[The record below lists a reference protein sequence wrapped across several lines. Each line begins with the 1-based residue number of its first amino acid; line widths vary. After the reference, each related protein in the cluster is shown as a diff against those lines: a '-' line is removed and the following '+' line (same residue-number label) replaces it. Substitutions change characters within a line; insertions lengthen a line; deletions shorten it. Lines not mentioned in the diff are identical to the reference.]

1 MKNTSKIITGLLAG
15 ALIGTVTGLL
25 FAPKSG
31 KDTREIVGDRAN
43 EWRNR
48 AGDYVG
54 NLRERVR
61 RSRETSEEHSENG
74 VRTH

>member
-1 MKNTSKIITGLLAG
+1 MKNTNKIVTGLLAG
-15 ALIGTVTGLL
+15 ALIGTVAGLL

-31 KDTREIVGDRAN
+31 KATREIVGERAN
-43 EWRNR
+43 EWRNW

-54 NLRERVR
+54 NLREKVR

-74 VRTH
+74 VHTH